1 MQEAGKTSL
10 VLENRESMH
19 ITGVQ
24 SIEVFEEDKIA
35 LRTELGA
42 LEIQGM
48 QLNITQLDLNLGTV
62 QITGNIDGVLY
73 PQEKWKRKNTN
84 RQKQSFFNRMLS

>member
-24 SIEVFEEDKIA
+24 SIDVFEEDKIA

-48 QLNITQLDLNLGTV
+48 KLNITQLDLNLGTV

-73 PQEKWKRKNTN
+73 PQEKWKRKNIN
-84 RQKQSFFNRMLS
+84 RQKQSFFNKMLS